1 LRVFWVNGN
10 PNPNFGGTELHTVS
24 MLKHLKDFFDITLIC
39 AKGSF
44 VDKNTD
50 FVRKLYIPFPHSL
63 TLPSMIKLY
72 RAISSEKPDIVVA
85 NNGKEYPDVL
95 YCGKLAGSKVFFFRH
110 MSRMREWA
118 VRKFVFPFVDK
129 FLAVS
134 EHVRQ
139 NLIREGVPPQK
150 VEVVYNIIE
159 EDRFKATQKPK
170 NGRLKVLFVGKLDE
184 GKGVFDL
191 AKACLGLL
199 KKGYPIE
206 CIFVGN
212 GRAEADLK
220 AMVQGYQENFLFVGY
235 TPEVEKYYAQAHV
248 CVIPSKGEEAFPRVA
263 LEALIS
269 GCALVVSDSGG
280 QKEAV
285 IEGFNGYIF
294 ERGNPEALKEKLSL
308 ALENWE
314 TFSQNSQK
322 LYWEKFSAQRTIN
335 KILDIF
341 TR

>member
-1 LRVFWVNGN
+1 
-10 PNPNFGGTELHTVS
+10 
-24 MLKHLKDFFDITLIC
+24 
-39 AKGSF
+39 
-44 VDKNTD
+44 
-50 FVRKLYIPFPHSL
+50 
-63 TLPSMIKLY
+63 
-72 RAISSEKPDIVVA
+72 
-85 NNGKEYPDVL
+85 
-95 YCGKLAGSKVFFFRH
+95 
-110 MSRMREWA
+110 
-118 VRKFVFPFVDK
+118 
-129 FLAVS
+129 
-134 EHVRQ
+134 
-139 NLIREGVPPQK
+139 
-150 VEVVYNIIE
+150 
-159 EDRFKATQKPK
+159 
-170 NGRLKVLFVGKLDE
+170 VGKLDE

-191 AKACLGLL
+191 AKACLELL

-212 GRAEADLK
+212 GRAEAGLK
-220 AMVQGYQENFLFVGY
+220 AMVQGYRENFLFVGY

-322 LYWEKFSAQRTIN
+322 LYWEKFSTQRTIN
-335 KILDIF
+335 RILEIF
-341 TR
+341 TH

>member
-1 LRVFWVNGN
+1 
-10 PNPNFGGTELHTVS
+10 
-24 MLKHLKDFFDITLIC
+24 MK
-39 AKGSF
+39 
-44 VDKNTD
+44 
-50 FVRKLYIPFPHSL
+50 
-63 TLPSMIKLY
+63 
-72 RAISSEKPDIVVA
+72 
-85 NNGKEYPDVL
+85 
-95 YCGKLAGSKVFFFRH
+95 
-110 MSRMREWA
+110 EWA
-118 VRKFVFPFVDK
+118 VRRFVFPFVDK

-134 EHVRQ
+134 QHVRQ

-159 EDRFKATQKPK
+159 EERFKATQKPK

-191 AKACLGLL
+191 ARACLGLL

-212 GRAEADLK
+212 GKAEADLK
-220 AMVQGYQENFLFVGY
+220 AMVQGYRESFLFVGY
-235 TPEVEKYYAQAHV
+235 TPEVEKYYTQAHV
-248 CVIPSKGEEAFPRVA
+248 CVVPSKGEEAFPRVA

-294 ERGNPEALKEKLSL
+294 ERGNPDTLKEKLSLALERGNPDTLKEKLSL

-314 TFSQNSQK
+314 TFSPNSQK
-322 LYWEKFSAQRTIN
+322 LYWENFSTQRTIN
-335 KILDIF
+335 RILEIF
-341 TR
+341 TH